1 MTMGWTGFQ
10 SLRRGRAG
18 WHVATAL
25 SMGLLAA
32 PLPAPGA
39 APAQVQGQVQG
50 QMQGQAQGHRIWR
63 AEAGLAQDTA
73 TALLEGRDGFLWI
86 GTGDGLVRFDGASF
100 DRFSRAKAPVFSHD
114 DVRSLAETPDGSL
127 WIGTSPSGLFRLKDG
142 AFSALGPAEG
152 LPDSPILHLHADARG
167 TLWAAPG
174 EGPLLRRV
182 GERFEPVPC
191 DAARLRI
198 QAMASDG
205 GDTLWVGTAGS
216 GLWRVREHRL
226 QLVTLSSV
234 EDITALEVDAAGTLW
249 VGTRAQGLFTLEDGR
264 LVPAAPAL
272 PSAKPITALRATR
285 QGGLW
290 IGTEQAGLFHRTR
303 EGRLEAAPDGPR
315 LRWTVRCL
323 LEDRAG
329 TLWVGSEDRGL
340 RATFTVPFQAV
351 PVRGPE
357 PEEAGRMV
365 CQDAAG
371 TVWCLTGDQSLGQ
384 VREGRVEPVALSG
397 VPGGP
402 LAALWPRRAG
412 GLWLG
417 TRSGGLFILE
427 HGRAQVVAWKGGPPP
442 EGILSLYED
451 PAGNLWIATFR
462 QGMLKLP
469 PGGEAQVFPMAQGVT
484 AMAGG
489 GPEPLYLASPSR
501 GVGILDLE
509 GLHWFGPAQGLGSA
523 GAQALHLDASGALWI
538 GTADG
543 LRLFQ
548 NGTFR
553 RFTGPGGLLEASV
566 HAILEDAGHNLWLCT
581 SQGVLRAP
589 QSALMQGLPAA
600 GPSLLAVFDQGDGL
614 PARAAHGGPQPAAW
628 LTREGELWLSTGRG
642 MARADSRALPPGP
655 PPLRLHLVKVLSD
668 ESLQPVQGP
677 LRLAPGGHRLEIH
690 YTGISLTG
698 AGKVRFRYRMEGV
711 DPGWNEVG
719 DRRFA
724 VYSNL
729 PPGARRFILQ
739 AWRPGEAG
747 PPQEVALDVAVQPFF
762 HQRPVFW
769 ILCAAA
775 AGLFAW
781 WLLRLR
787 LQQVEA
793 RSAVLDERN
802 RMAREI
808 HDHLAQ
814 GFTGVLL
821 QLEAAEARLSRME
834 GDPGPVLTRLDHA
847 RELAAASLQEARRSV
862 MVLSP
867 RKPEG
872 TDLLGALRIL
882 SDRLLAGT
890 GIRVELEQTGET
902 KRLDSR
908 LEEELLRMAQESLTN
923 ALRHGKAK
931 WVKVTV
937 QYRRGEVG
945 LRIEDDGR
953 GFDPATGAAGYGLRS
968 IRETLARLR
977 GRIDIDSGPGQGT
990 RITINLPLRRWRP

>member
-1 MTMGWTGFQ
+1 MITGWAGFRRRQGRTGW
-10 SLRRGRAG
+10 LL
-18 WHVATAL
+18 VLAL
-25 SMGLLAA
+25 ALASGPAPLAA
-32 PLPAPGA
+32 RDPALPR
-39 APAQVQGQVQG
+39 V
-50 QMQGQAQGHRIWR
+50 QGHRMWR
-63 AEAGLAQDTA
+63 SEAGLAQDTA
-73 TALLEGRDGFLWI
+73 TALLEARDGFLWI
-86 GTGDGLVRFDGASF
+86 GTEDGLVRFDGASF
-100 DRFSRAKAPVFSHD
+100 DRFSRTEAPVFSHD
-114 DVRSLAETPDGSL
+114 DVRCLAETPDGSL
-127 WIGTSPSGLFRLKDG
+127 WIGTSQAGLFRLKDG
-142 AFSALGPAEG
+142 GFRALGPAEG
-152 LPDSPILHLHADARG
+152 LPDGPIPRLHADARG
-167 TLWAAPG
+167 TLWAAPE
-174 EGPLLRRV
+174 EGPLLRWA

-191 DAARLRI
+191 DAARPRI
-198 QAMASDG
+198 QAMVSDG
-205 GDTLWVGTAGS
+205 GGTLWVGTAGS
-216 GLWRVREHRL
+216 GLWRLRDRRL
-226 QLVTLSSV
+226 ELVSLSTV
-234 EDITALEVDAAGTLW
+234 GDITALEADAAGTVW
-249 VGTRAQGLFTLEDGR
+249 VGTRAQGLFTLEEGR
-264 LVPAAPAL
+264 LVSASGAGAL
-272 PSAKPITALRATR
+272 PARAITVLRADR
-285 QGGLW
+285 EGGLW

-303 EGRLEAAPDGPR
+303 EGRLETVPDGPR
-315 LRWTVRCL
+315 LRWTVLCL

-340 RATFTVPFQAV
+340 RAAFVVPFQAV

-365 CQDAAG
+365 CQDADG

-384 VREGRVEPVALSG
+384 VREGRVEPVALRGSLG
-397 VPGGP
+397 PGP

-417 TRSGGLFILE
+417 TRGGGLFLLD
-427 HGRAQVVAWKGGPPP
+427 HGTARAVAWKGAPQP
-442 EGILSLYED
+442 EGILTLYED
-451 PAGNLWIATFR
+451 PGGDLWIATPR
-462 QGMLKLP
+462 QGMLKRRP
-469 PGGEAQVFPMAQGVT
+469 DGEAQVFPMAQGVT

-489 GPEPLYLASPSR
+489 GPAPLYLASPSK
-501 GVGILDLE
+501 GVGILDAE
-509 GLHWFGPAQGLGSA
+509 GLHWLGAAQGLGSA
-523 GAQALHLDASGALWI
+523 GAQALHLDAAGGLWI

-543 LRLFQ
+543 LRLYQ
-548 NGTFR
+548 NGAIR
-553 RFTGPGGLLEASV
+553 RLTSPEGLLKTGI
-566 HAILEDAGHNLWLCT
+566 HAILEDAGQNLWLCT

-589 QSALMQGLPAA
+589 RSALVQGLPAS
-600 GPSLLAVFDQGDGL
+600 GPSALAVFDRGDGL
-614 PARAAHGGPQPAAW
+614 PGRETHGGPQPAAW
-628 LTREGELWLSTGRG
+628 LTREGEVWLPTARG
-642 MARADSRALPPGP
+642 MAHADTRSLPPP
-655 PPLRLHLVKVLSD
+655 PPALRLRLVKVLSD
-668 ESLQPVQGP
+668 ETLQPAQGP
-677 LRLAPGGHRLEIH
+677 LRLAPGAHRLEIH

-698 AGKVRFRYRMEGV
+698 ADKIRFRYRMEGI

-729 PPGARRFILQ
+729 PPGARRFVLQ

-747 PPQEVALDVAVQPFF
+747 PPQELSLDVSVRPFF

-769 ILCAAA
+769 ILCAGAA
-775 AGLFAW
+775 ALFGW

-787 LQQVEA
+787 LQQLEA

-821 QLEAAEARLSRME
+821 QLEAAEARLGRME
-834 GDPGPVLTRLDHA
+834 GDPGPVLTRLGHA

-890 GIRVELEQTGET
+890 GIRVELEQTGEPR
-902 KRLDSR
+902 RLDSR

-931 WVKVTV
+931 WVRVTV
-937 QYRRGEVG
+937 QYRRKEVG

-953 GFDPATGAAGYGLRS
+953 GFDPAAGAAGYGLRS
-968 IRETLARLR
+968 IRETLKRLR
-977 GRIDIDSGPGQGT
+977 GRIDIDSGPGRGT
-990 RITINLPLRRWRP
+990 RITIILPLRRWRP

>member
-1 MTMGWTGFQ
+1 MITGWAGFH
-10 SLRRGRAG
+10 RRQGRAG
-18 WHVATAL
+18 WLLVLAL
-25 SMGLLAA
+25 ALASGPSLLAA
-32 PLPAPGA
+32 RDPALPRI
-39 APAQVQGQVQG
+39 
-50 QMQGQAQGHRIWR
+50 QGHRIWR
-63 AEAGLAQDTA
+63 SEAGLAQDTA

-86 GTGDGLVRFDGASF
+86 GTEDGLVRFDGASF
-100 DRFSRAKAPVFSHD
+100 DRFSRAEAPVFSHD
-114 DVRSLAETPDGSL
+114 DVRCLAQTPDGSL
-127 WIGTSPSGLFRLKDG
+127 WIGTSQAGLFRLKDG
-142 AFSALGPAEG
+142 SFSALGAAEG
-152 LPDSPILHLHADARG
+152 LPDGPILRLHADARG
-167 TLWAAPG
+167 TLWAAPE
-174 EGPLLRRV
+174 EGPLLRRT

-205 GDTLWVGTAGS
+205 GGTLWVGTAGS
-216 GLWRVREHRL
+216 GLWRVRDRRL
-226 QLVTLSSV
+226 ELVSLSSV
-234 EDITALEVDAAGTLW
+234 GDITALEVDAAGTIW
-249 VGTRAQGLFTLEDGR
+249 VGTRTQGLFTLEEGR
-264 LVPAAPAL
+264 LVPASGTGAL
-272 PSAKPITALRATR
+272 PARSITVLRADR
-285 QGGLW
+285 RGGLW

-315 LRWTVRCL
+315 LRWTVLCL

-340 RATFTVPFQAV
+340 RATYAVPFQAV

-365 CQDAAG
+365 CQDTDG
-371 TVWCLTGDQSLGQ
+371 TVWCVTGDQSLGQ
-384 VREGRVEPVALSG
+384 VREGRVEPVALRG
-397 VPGGP
+397 DVGPGL

-417 TRSGGLFILE
+417 TRGGGLFLLE
-427 HGRAQVVAWKGGPPP
+427 HGKTQAVAWKGAPQP
-442 EGILSLYED
+442 EGILALYED
-451 PAGNLWIATFR
+451 PGGDLWIATPR
-462 QGMLKLP
+462 QGMLKLRP
-469 PGGEAQVFPMAQGVT
+469 DREAQVFPMAQGVT

-489 GPEPLYLASPSR
+489 GPEPLYLASPAK
-501 GVGILDLE
+501 GVGVLDAD

-523 GAQALHLDASGALWI
+523 GAQALHLDATGALWV

-548 NGTFR
+548 NGTIR
-553 RFTGPGGLLEASV
+553 RFTSPEGLLKTGI
-566 HAILEDAGHNLWLCT
+566 HAILEDADQNLWLST

-589 QSALMQGLPAA
+589 RSALLQGLPAS
-600 GPSLLAVFDQGDGL
+600 GPSVLAVFDRGDGL
-614 PARAAHGGPQPAAW
+614 PARETHGGAQPAAW
-628 LTREGELWLSTGRG
+628 LTREGEIWLPTGRG
-642 MARADSRALPPGP
+642 MARADGRDLPPAP
-655 PPLRLHLVKVLSD
+655 PPLRLCLVKVLSD
-668 ESLQPVQGP
+668 ESLRPLQGP
-677 LRLAPGGHRLEIH
+677 LQLAPGSHRLEIH

-698 AGKVRFRYRMEGV
+698 AEKVRFRYRMEGI

-747 PPQEVALDVAVQPFF
+747 PPQEVSLDVSVQPFF

-769 ILCAAA
+769 VLCAAA
-775 AGLFAW
+775 AALFAW

-821 QLEAAEARLSRME
+821 QLEAAEARLARME
-834 GDPGPVLTRLDHA
+834 GDPAPVLTRLGHA

-890 GIRVELEQTGET
+890 GIRVELEQTGEPR
-902 KRLDSR
+902 RLDSR

-931 WVKVTV
+931 WVRVTV
-937 QYRRGEVG
+937 HYRRGEVG

-953 GFDPATGAAGYGLRS
+953 GFDPAAGAAGYGLRS
-968 IRETLARLR
+968 IRETLKRLR
-977 GRIDIDSGPGQGT
+977 GHIDIDSGPGRGT
-990 RITINLPLRRWRP
+990 RITIILPLRRWRP